1 VSDTVLPLD
10 YSLDREHK
18 CRVIADIDPQIITSV
33 TIVEEVCGMLGEW

>member
-18 CRVIADIDPQIITSV
+18 CRVIADIDPEIITSV
-33 TIVEEVCGMLGEW
+33 TIVEEVCGMLREW